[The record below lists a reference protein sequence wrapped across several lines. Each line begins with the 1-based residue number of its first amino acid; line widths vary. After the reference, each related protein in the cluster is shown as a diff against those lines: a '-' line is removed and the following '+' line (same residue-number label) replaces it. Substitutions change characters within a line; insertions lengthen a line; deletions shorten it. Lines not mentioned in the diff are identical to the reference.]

1 MSSELPVERFA
12 RRAEAT
18 LHHRV
23 QFFETDA
30 MGIVHHSNHIRFFEL
45 ARVAWMQEHHCPYTD
60 YMSLNLN
67 FATTRAQADYLKP
80 ITFDQEIEI
89 VTWLEWARGASI
101 GLSYII
107 QIGGTIFATGTT
119 EHALVDEHGNP
130 RRIPNEKRRQLKDLS
145 AESRSTNIQQI

>member
-1 MSSELPVERFA
+1 MT
-12 RRAEAT
+12 EALT
-18 LHHRV
+18 ATPKTSILHRV
-23 QFFETDA
+23 AFFETDA

-89 VTWLEWARGASI
+89 VTWLEWTRGASI

-107 QIGGTIFATGTT
+107 QSGGTIFATGTT